1 MIKIIISPAKK
12 ILDTNDFDFPSSFPV
27 LLDKSKILYEEL
39 KSLKIEELKEVYK
52 TSDELTLKA
61 SLMLEKDLKDGYIHA
76 LLAYNGLQYQ
86 SLKAH
91 ILDKEA
97 LEYLNDHLII
107 LSGLYG
113 GLRPFDLIIPYR
125 LEMQSRLLKNG
136 SLYNFWKDI
145 IYKTFFQKD
154 DTIINLASLE
164 YAKVITPYHPKE
176 KLINIHFLC
185 LKNGR
190 LKMIT
195 TEAKKGRGAMTRY
208 LAENQLSDLNKIKDF
223 KELSFTFS
231 KDQSDL
237 NNYYFIKELK
247 WNLSV

>member
-12 ILDTNDFDFPSSFPV
+12 IQDTNDFDFPSSFPK
-27 LLDKSKILYEEL
+27 LLDRSKILYEEL
-39 KSLKIEELKEVYK
+39 RSLSPEALKEVYK
-52 TSDELTLKA
+52 ASNELTLKA
-61 SLMLEKDLKDGYIHA
+61 SLMLKREVDEGYIHA
-76 LLAYNGLQYQ
+76 LLAYDGLQYQ

-125 LEMQSRLLKNG
+125 LEMQSHLLKNG
-136 SLYNFWKDI
+136 PLYNFWKDD
-145 IYKTFFQKD
+145 IYRAFFQKD

-164 YAKVITPYHPKE
+164 YSRVITPYHPKE

-185 LKNGR
+185 LKNGC
-190 LKMIT
+190 LKVIT

-208 LAENQLSDLNKIKDF
+208 LAENKITDLNKIKDF
-223 KELSFTFS
+223 KELSFSFS

-237 NNYYFIKELK
+237 NNYYFIKEIK
-247 WNLSV
+247 